1 MKNFKR
7 LSAKQIKTYATVVLI
22 STMSLQ
28 ALGWVSEKE
37 ASPNAGMTSSYEM
50 KLDNELVIEN
60 WMVTPFFSDIDME
73 STWSVPA
80 AASYENELVIETW
93 MTVPFE
99 IRVKNEIPA
108 ENSNCRLAP

>member
-1 MKNFKR
+1 MKRSMKNFKR

-73 STWSVPA
+73 STLSLTSTLMSFLSIPGSSAFTTKW
-80 AASYENELVIETW
+80 
-93 MTVPFE
+93 PF
-99 IRVKNEIPA
+99 
-108 ENSNCRLAP
+108 SS